1 MKRPNKLGRA
11 ILAGEFDDIVDDE
24 GEGVVAAEGS
34 QSRLWSFPESQLT
47 SQDAAA
53 DGLLKGEYE

>member
-24 GEGVVAAEGS
+24 GEGVIAV
-34 QSRLWSFPESQLT
+34 FPES
-47 SQDAAA
+47 
-53 DGLLKGEYE
+53 